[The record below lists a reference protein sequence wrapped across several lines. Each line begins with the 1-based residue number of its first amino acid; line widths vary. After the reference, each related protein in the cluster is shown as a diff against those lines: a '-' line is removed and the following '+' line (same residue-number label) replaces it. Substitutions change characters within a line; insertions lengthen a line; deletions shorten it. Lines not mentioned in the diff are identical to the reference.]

1 MARAFALALTLA
13 TAVCGVK
20 GSPRPPLP
28 PATDAG
34 FPAAVDGG
42 IPADGGSQ

>member
-1 MARAFALALTLA
+1 MVRALALALALA

-28 PATDAG
+28 QTPDAG
-34 FPAAVDGG
+34 TRSPDAGVS
-42 IPADGGSQ
+42 ADGGGP

>member
-1 MARAFALALTLA
+1 MVRALALVLALA

-28 PATDAG
+28 ESADAG
-34 FPAAVDGG
+34 TPVPDAGVSEDGG
-42 IPADGGSQ
+42 GP

>member
-1 MARAFALALTLA
+1 MVRALALALALA

-28 PATDAG
+28 ETADAG
-34 FPAAVDGG
+34 TAAPDAGVRTDGG
-42 IPADGGSQ
+42 AP